1 VTAERGRQGRG
12 GERAFNSAARSTLL
26 SLSQRETQAGAM
38 SEIVDLR
45 GRRSM
50 PAAAPVLV
58 DPSGRRARTLAR
70 AGRAVALVMLI
81 WVVGLGL
88 AGLGL
93 LPAADL
99 PLGSTVVGGG
109 APATLRVLPRGSAPT
124 RSDLLPAVPL
134 AQAGRRQSVTALGAT
149 GAAGRQAS
157 HKLRTVPGGAS
168 HPHPTGS
175 GSTRAGRPHA
185 VPKAPGRG
193 KVPGSARAGGAQRT
207 AGHRSA
213 TSNGGLRAGNPRRA
227 TTQRRSS
234 PAASGSSRSGRS
246 TLAPGR
252 VQHAVT
258 RSASST
264 TASGASSGSAS
275 ASGRTPPR
283 GKHYGDGG

>member
-1 VTAERGRQGRG
+1 
-12 GERAFNSAARSTLL
+12 
-26 SLSQRETQAGAM
+26 M

-45 GRRSM
+45 GRRSV

-99 PLGSTVVGGG
+99 PLGPTVVGGG
-109 APATLRVLPRGSAPT
+109 APATLRVLPRGAAPA

-134 AQAGRRQSVTALGAT
+134 AQAGRRQSVTSLGAT
-149 GAAGRQAS
+149 GAAGHQAS
-157 HKLRTVPGGAS
+157 HKLRTVPGGGAS
-168 HPHPTGS
+168 QPHPAGS
-175 GSTRAGRPHA
+175 GSARAGRPHA
-185 VPKAPGRG
+185 VPKAAGRG
-193 KVPGSARAGGAQRT
+193 KVPGSGRAGGAQRT
-207 AGHRSA
+207 ARHRSA
-213 TSNGGLRAGNPRRA
+213 TSNGGIRAGNARRA
-227 TTQRRSS
+227 ATQRRSS

-252 VQHAVT
+252 VQQAVT
-258 RSASST
+258 RSTTPT

-275 ASGRTPPR
+275 VSGRTPSR
-283 GKHYGDGG
+283 GKHYGNGG